1 MTGNQGA
8 FDVFADGRKIPL
20 KNSYVRETWNIT
32 QDTAK
37 AMVSDSNGQPMMVDA
52 THGKGHAVL
61 SGISLGNMASQQI
74 SISDDFHREG
84 TEQDNR
90 GAAELILEV
99 ARLANVAIPVDVPSN
114 IRVRH
119 MVSNGKHILIAYEFQ
134 KKETEGILEF
144 AAAGDKPWTN
154 LLDGA
159 TGCFHD
165 GKMSLTFKP
174 NEVKVLVI

>member
-1 MTGNQGA
+1 MV
-8 FDVFADGRKIPL
+8 FDGCRIPL
-20 KNSYVRETWNIT
+20 KNSFARETWKVT
-32 QDTAK
+32 QESAK
-37 AMVSDSNGQPMMVDA
+37 TVVSDGNGQPLIVDA
-52 THGKGHAVL
+52 AHGKGHAVL

-99 ARLANVAIPVDVPSN
+99 AKLANVTVPIEAPLN
-114 IRVRH
+114 IRIRH
-119 MVSNGKHILIAYEFQ
+119 MVSNGKHILIVYEFQ
-134 KKETEGILEF
+134 KKATEATLDF
-144 AAAGDKPWTN
+144 AAANDKPWAN

-159 TGCFHD
+159 TGLFQN
-165 GKMSLTFKP
+165 GKASLSFTP